1 MKCHDFD
8 FNSLE
13 DVEDCLIEVDVCDDI
28 MSCACCCYFLEKSK
42 KESVQKVISDLKKLP
57 NKITRLKIPIYP
69 LPDNLPYYSFD
80 GISTVVYNLIKTQNK
95 KHRKII
101 EKHEAFIKVYYQKN
115 SLFSIP
121 IIIIELIFLG
131 QLKPLSIDEFWKTLK
146 AEVLFFTSS
155 VGDIDVVDIEGSEH
169 LAELLKIPLLF
180 GYPEFKLEG
189 VLKENKFTVQQIKEM
204 NYLHSVFLVRLDMKN
219 DINNNTLDLFSLQ
232 RVAMTGE
239 SLNKT
244 DVEIFSDDD
253 DVIRAIF
260 NENNEIDSDDDFD
273 RMLENLPF

>member
-8 FNSLE
+8 FNTIE
-13 DVEDCLIEVDVCDDI
+13 DVEDCLVEVDVCDDI

-42 KESVQKVISDLKKLP
+42 KESVQRVISDLKKLP
-57 NKITRLKIPIYP
+57 KKITRLKVTIYP
-69 LPDNLPYYSFD
+69 LPDNKPYYSFD

-95 KHRKII
+95 KHRRELETHK
-101 EKHEAFIKVYYQKN
+101 AFIKVYYQKN

-146 AEVLFFTSS
+146 AEVLFFTGS
-155 VGDIDVVDIEGSEH
+155 VGDIDVVDVEGSKH

-189 VLKENKFTVQQIKEM
+189 VLKENKFTAEQIKEM

-232 RVAMTGE
+232 SVAINDE

-244 DVEIFSDDD
+244 EVNIFSDED

-260 NENNEIDSDDDFD
+260 SKNSEIDSEEDFD
-273 RMLENLPF
+273 KIIENLPF